1 MVARARR
8 SEWEKFF
15 PSVFPNIG
23 YFESNEYS
31 SVTRNHHLHSSRV
44 RMVFF
49 CLSYSR
55 ITQSI
60 ATLNSNSNRENG
72 LRLMSRDD
80 VLGWQLSNCGFQ
92 LKLMTT

>member
-31 SVTRNHHLHSSRV
+31 SVTEEYIIIIFILREWY
-44 RMVFF
+44 FF
-49 CLSYSR
+49 YFT
-55 ITQSI
+55 I
-60 ATLNSNSNRENG
+60 
-72 LRLMSRDD
+72 
-80 VLGWQLSNCGFQ
+80 V
-92 LKLMTT
+92 